1 MRISSLSQGAL
12 LGMWLCLFVVS
23 FCQAS
28 SAKIEESKT
37 PEAAEIK
44 EEKTFLSPHSPILK
58 KHHDFF
64 HHPIPGFKNPF
75 PKHISPIPKKPPVP
89 VHKPKP
95 NPGPIHKSKP
105 DPVPAHKPKPDP
117 VPIHK
122 PVPHP
127 TPVFKNNPA
136 FHHPFFKKPLPPYFS
151 HPKKPSP
158 PLVH

>member
-37 PEAAEIK
+37 PEAVGSK
-44 EEKTFLSPHSPILK
+44 EEKTFLSPHSPIFK
-58 KHHDFF
+58 KYHDFF
-64 HHPIPGFKNPF
+64 HHPIPGFKDPF
-75 PKHISPIPKKPPVP
+75 PKHSSPIPKKPPVP

-95 NPGPIHKSKP
+95 DPVPVHKPRP
-105 DPVPAHKPKPDP
+105 DPVHKPKPH
-117 VPIHK
+117 PIPIDK
-122 PVPHP
+122 PHPHP
-127 TPVFKNNPA
+127 TPVFKKPT
-136 FHHPFFKKPLPPYFS
+136 FSHPFFKKPLPSYFS